1 VDAGIKQ
8 SPWPITLGSNTIGNF
23 LFLSEVDEHVDYDAA
38 MASGTR
44 LDD

>member
-1 VDAGIKQ
+1 M
-8 SPWPITLGSNTIGNF
+8 GNF

-44 LDD
+44 LDEGR